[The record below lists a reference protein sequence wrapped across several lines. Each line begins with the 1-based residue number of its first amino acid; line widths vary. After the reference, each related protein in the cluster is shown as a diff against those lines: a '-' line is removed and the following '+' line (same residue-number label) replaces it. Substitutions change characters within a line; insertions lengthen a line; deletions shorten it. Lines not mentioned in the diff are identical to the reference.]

1 VNSLSLVSCRK
12 RRKSGHWTAFIN
24 GEGITCHFEDGAEE
38 VLHALSAKYKL
49 GVISNGIGE
58 AQRNRTLKR
67 AVAHGAAVR
76 EPATTLNFCIFGLI
90 KNP

>member
-1 VNSLSLVSCRK
+1 
-12 RRKSGHWTAFIN
+12 
-24 GEGITCHFEDGAEE
+24 